1 MKKNIYHLLILLSLF
16 ISLFSCKEGEPV
28 EANRRFG
35 SLTVELAE
43 LPGTPVMDVYFNDQK
58 LPDSLMAGIS
68 YGLSPKLLLDAGT
81 KSKLAFKKHGTD
93 SLLIDTL
100 VAIPTADV
108 LNFRLAYSEDL
119 GLKTFL
125 EVGSSINADSVEIQI
140 FNNLTTLLPDGI
152 SVDAY
157 LTREHNDGSGTIDD
171 LAVLPNLNRKNI
183 SRAIVVAWQDTNG
196 IPYTYVI
203 RLKNKANDLFLIDDL
218 SSETSFFRLD
228 SSARGKT
235 SIISLVQIVQRGKNI
250 FSNSIAIL

>member
-1 MKKNIYHLLILLSLF
+1 MKKKIYHLLILLPLF

-35 SLTVELAE
+35 SLTVELAK

-68 YGLSPKLLLDAGT
+68 YGFSPKLLLDAGT

-100 VAIPTADV
+100 VAIPTADII
-108 LNFRLAYSEDL
+108 NFRLAYSEDL

-125 EVGSSINADSVEIQI
+125 KIGSSINTDSVEIQI

-157 LTREHNDGSGTIDD
+157 LTRAHNDGSGTIDD
-171 LAVLPNLNRKNI
+171 LAVLPNLNRKTI
-183 SRAIVVAWQDTNG
+183 SRNIVIAWQDTNG
-196 IPYTYVI
+196 IPYSYII
-203 RLKNKANDLFLIDDL
+203 RLKNKANDLFLIDDWP
-218 SSETSFFRLD
+218 SETSAFSFD
-228 SSARGKT
+228 SFASGKT
-235 SIISLVQIVQRGKNI
+235 AIISLVQTVKKGKRR
-250 FSNSIAIL
+250 FSSSIAIL